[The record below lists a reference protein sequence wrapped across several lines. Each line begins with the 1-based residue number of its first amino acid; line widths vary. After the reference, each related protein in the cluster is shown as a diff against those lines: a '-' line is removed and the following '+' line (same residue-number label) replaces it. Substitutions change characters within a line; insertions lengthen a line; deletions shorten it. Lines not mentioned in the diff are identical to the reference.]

1 MNLKH
6 ENIHEYVIK
15 CTNTTQITL
24 DDDFN
29 VMDSKPD
36 IDLIVKEWG
45 MAVVNGVRV
54 NQDKAQIDGT
64 LVFAIMYTGS
74 SENDKRFIP
83 VRMDGSLNFLEN
95 VNLSCDATGLD
106 VNCKA
111 QLEDLTIKSINS
123 RKISVKAIVALTVTC
138 EEIKNIS
145 ISTGIEDGDCN
156 AELLLK
162 DFEYVQADVNMK
174 DNLRIKETVSV
185 PNGKADIGSLVWDD
199 VDVRNVNTRMTED
212 GLSVSGEL
220 NVFIM
225 YIADDEAGQ
234 VQWYETSTP
243 FTGIIDVSG
252 ANPDGI
258 SYVGYNVISKNVAVL
273 FVWLYA
279 AAYVLHLYFDF
290 SGYSDM
296 AIGLGR
302 IFGFHFIENFNYP
315 YISASVTEFWRRWHM
330 SLGSWFRDYVYIP
343 LGGNRVSKAKWFRNI
358 FIVWLLTGLW
368 HGAAWTFI
376 LWGLFFAVFLTA
388 EKLWYGEA
396 LAQTRFLKH
405 LYVLL
410 LIAVSFVIFDAASVS
425 DAFRTIGS
433 LFGLGGLPRSD
444 VLARYYFDSYSGVF
458 LVAIVG
464 ATPLPAKIVR
474 QFSEDDPGK
483 KIMSVVE
490 PVVLLGLLTVVT
502 AYLVDGSFNPFLYF
516 RF

>member
-1 MNLKH
+1 MLFSSNTFLFGFLPAVVVLYYLCPRRCRNVLLLVSSLIFYGWGEPKYVLLMLVSILLNYFCGLAAGKRQTQQSSVRGVLIVGVVLNLGMLGFFK
-6 ENIHEYVIK
+6 YGK
-15 CTNTTQITL
+15 
-24 DDDFN
+24 FFFG
-29 VMDSKPD
+29 SAFPD
-36 IDLIVKEWG
+36 IPLPIGISFYIFQAMSYLIDVCRREVEVQKNVLTFGTYVTLFPQLIAGPIVRYRDVAEMLESRRENLPQFSRG
-45 MAVVNGVRV
+45 VQRFVV
-54 NQDKAQIDGT
+54 
-64 LVFAIMYTGS
+64 
-74 SENDKRFIP
+74 
-83 VRMDGSLNFLEN
+83 
-95 VNLSCDATGLD
+95 
-106 VNCKA
+106 
-111 QLEDLTIKSINS
+111 
-123 RKISVKAIVALTVTC
+123 
-138 EEIKNIS
+138 
-145 ISTGIEDGDCN
+145 
-156 AELLLK
+156 
-162 DFEYVQADVNMK
+162 
-174 DNLRIKETVSV
+174 
-185 PNGKADIGSLVWDD
+185 
-199 VDVRNVNTRMTED
+199 
-212 GLSVSGEL
+212 GLSKKVLLANVLYELISAYKSAANVS
-220 NVFIM
+220 
-225 YIADDEAGQ
+225 
-234 VQWYETSTP
+234 
-243 FTGIIDVSG
+243 
-252 ANPDGI
+252 
-258 SYVGYNVISKNVAVL
+258 VL